1 MELEVGQWLPNNT
14 PNIFS
19 MLFLFS
25 PLVIELHEK
34 NEQFL
39 K

>member
-1 MELEVGQWLPNNT
+1 MELEVGQWLASNT

-19 MLFLFS
+19 MLSLFS
-25 PLVIELHEK
+25 PLVIDLHEK

-39 K
+39 E